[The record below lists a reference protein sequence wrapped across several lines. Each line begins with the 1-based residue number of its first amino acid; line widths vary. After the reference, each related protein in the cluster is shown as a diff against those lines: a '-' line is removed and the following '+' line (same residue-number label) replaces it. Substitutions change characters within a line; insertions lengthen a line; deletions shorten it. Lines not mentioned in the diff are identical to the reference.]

1 MSNRIPDGTPST
13 DNALERGGVDTECS
27 IFLIP
32 ATAQFTFKHYN
43 PKTKEITWKSINAS
57 NFKANGRACKSDEL
71 VSQLSILPPVQA
83 DILSYLGNP
92 THW

>member
-1 MSNRIPDGTPST
+1 
-13 DNALERGGVDTECS
+13 
-27 IFLIP
+27 LIP

-71 VSQLSILPPVQA
+71 VRQLL
-83 DILSYLGNP
+83 LSFI
-92 THW
+92 